1 MAKKDPGLVCCRRVD
16 ETLLPFISPASDRA
30 TQEMASAYPPIP
42 AASAP
47 SAQPMRRVI
56 LLLAALVCVPA
67 LMMMAAAAIGAAAPD
82 LKVVM
87 KLTQPQVGLLAGT
100 FFVAAG
106 LSLPFA
112 GRSVDR
118 FGPTVCVLAGL
129 AIATIG
135 AGIFALAHGPALAI
149 AGYALIGVSYAV
161 GPPAYGLLAARTLPP
176 RVLPLGM
183 AALSFSI
190 GVAVSLGS
198 AIGQA
203 LPDDGGWRIS
213 LSVLAGAA
221 PILAFLIWTLRG
233 RISAACAP
241 LVPASGP
248 DSAGNVSIASIL
260 GIREV
265 RICCFVAFAMGGTLY
280 SVGSLWSEFISRVVW
295 ELAADKRAF
304 IVSVY
309 WIATML
315 GAPAAALIAL
325 RASPFSLLRVMTAM
339 ACLAVSAWVL
349 GPRVMGGAAAATPIV
364 IFLGF
369 VISALPLVMACAVR
383 SGPKQRA
390 GTCVGLVQSSSLI
403 GSFALLWLPSLT
415 VLIPGSTANG
425 RALVGGAAFVLLLG
439 IAHVLTW
446 RLRAS

>member
-1 MAKKDPGLVCCRRVD
+1 
-16 ETLLPFISPASDRA
+16 
-30 TQEMASAYPPIP
+30 
-42 AASAP
+42 
-47 SAQPMRRVI
+47 MRRVI
-56 LLLAALVCVPA
+56 LLLAVAVCVPA
-67 LMMMAAAAIGAAAPD
+67 LMMMIAAAIGAAAPD

-118 FGPTVCVLAGL
+118 FGPTICVLAGL
-129 AIATIG
+129 AIAATG

-198 AIGQA
+198 AVGQA

-213 LSVLAGAA
+213 LLALAVAAPVLAL
-221 PILAFLIWTLRG
+221 IIWTLRG
-233 RISAACAP
+233 QISAACGP
-241 LVPASGP
+241 LVAMSGP
-248 DSAGNVSIASIL
+248 DSAGKLSIVSIL

-265 RICCFVAFAMGGTLY
+265 RICCFVAFVMGGTLY

-304 IVSVY
+304 IVSIY
-309 WIATML
+309 WVATML
-315 GAPAAALIAL
+315 GAPTAALIAL
-325 RASPFSLLRVMTAM
+325 RASPFSLLRVMTAL

-349 GPRVMGGAAAATPIV
+349 GPRVMGAASATPVV
-364 IFLGF
+364 IFLGL
-369 VISALPLVMACAVR
+369 VISALPLAMACAVR

-415 VLIPGSTANG
+415 VLIPGSTASG
-425 RALVGGAAFVLLLG
+425 RALVGGAVFVLLLG

>member
-1 MAKKDPGLVCCRRVD
+1 
-16 ETLLPFISPASDRA
+16 
-30 TQEMASAYPPIP
+30 
-42 AASAP
+42 
-47 SAQPMRRVI
+47 MRRMI
-56 LLLAALVCVPA
+56 LLLAVVVCVPA
-67 LMMMAAAAIGAAAPD
+67 LMMMIAAAIGAAAPD

-118 FGPTVCVLAGL
+118 FGPTTCVLAG
-129 AIATIG
+129 
-135 AGIFALAHGPALAI
+135 LAI

-198 AIGQA
+198 AVGQA

-213 LSVLAGAA
+213 LLALAVAAPVLAL
-221 PILAFLIWTLRG
+221 IIWTLRG
-233 RISAACAP
+233 QISAACGP
-241 LVPASGP
+241 LVAMSGP
-248 DSAGNVSIASIL
+248 DSAGKLSIVSIL

-265 RICCFVAFAMGGTLY
+265 RICCFVAFVMGGTLY

-304 IVSVY
+304 IVSIY
-309 WIATML
+309 WVATML

-325 RASPFSLLRVMTAM
+325 RASPFSLLRVMTAL

-349 GPRVMGGAAAATPIV
+349 GPRVMGAASATPIV
-364 IFLGF
+364 IFLGL
-369 VISALPLVMACAVR
+369 VISALPLAMACAVR

-415 VLIPGSTANG
+415 VLIPGSTASG
-425 RALVGGAAFVLLLG
+425 RALVGGAVFVLLLG

>member
-1 MAKKDPGLVCCRRVD
+1 MAP
-16 ETLLPFISPASDRA
+16 EHQSSPAPSV
-30 TQEMASAYPPIP
+30 PPTW
-42 AASAP
+42 
-47 SAQPMRRVI
+47 RVI
-56 LLLAALVCVPA
+56 LLLAVVVCVPS

-82 LKVVM
+82 LKAVM
-87 KLTQPQVGLLAGT
+87 KLTQPQIGLLAGT

-118 FGPTVCVLAGL
+118 FGPTLCALAGL
-129 AIATIG
+129 AIAATG
-135 AGIFALAHGPALAI
+135 ASIFALAQGPALAI
-149 AGYALIGVSYAV
+149 AGYALIGIAYAV

-198 AIGQA
+198 AIGQV

-213 LSVLAGAA
+213 LLSLACAA
-221 PILAFLIWTLRG
+221 PVLAFLIWTLRG
-233 RISAACAP
+233 QISTACGP
-241 LVPASGP
+241 LVAMSGTDPAGKL
-248 DSAGNVSIASIL
+248 SIVSIL

-265 RICCFVAFAMGGTLY
+265 RICCFVAFVMGGTLY

-304 IVSVY
+304 IVSIY

-325 RASPFSLLRVMTAM
+325 RVSPFLLLRVMTAL
-339 ACLAVSAWVL
+339 ACVAVSAWVL
-349 GPRVMGGAAAATPIV
+349 GPRVMGAASATPIV
-364 IFLGF
+364 IFLGL
-369 VISALPLVMACAVR
+369 VISALPLAMACAVR

-403 GSFALLWLPSLT
+403 GSFALLWLPSLS
-415 VLIPGSTANG
+415 VLIPGSTASG
-425 RALVGGAAFVLLLG
+425 RALVGGAVFVLLLG
-439 IAHVLTW
+439 IAHVLTC
-446 RLRAS
+446 RLRQL

>member
-1 MAKKDPGLVCCRRVD
+1 MLPSLSPLSRGLIV
-16 ETLLPFISPASDRA
+16 LAPPNS
-30 TQEMASAYPPIP
+30 SAHQPNP

-47 SAQPMRRVI
+47 SALPMGRSI
-56 LLLAALVCVPA
+56 LLLAVVVCVPA
-67 LMMMAAAAIGAAAPD
+67 LMMMISAAIGAAAPD

-118 FGPTVCVLAGL
+118 FGPTLCVLAGL
-129 AIATIG
+129 AIAATG
-135 AGIFALAHGPALAI
+135 AGIFALAQGPALAI

-161 GPPAYGLLAARTLPP
+161 GPPAYGLLAARILPP

-198 AIGQA
+198 AVGQA

-213 LSVLAGAA
+213 LLTLAVAAPVLA
-221 PILAFLIWTLRG
+221 LIIWSLRG
-233 RISAACAP
+233 QIAAACGP
-241 LVPASGP
+241 LVAMSGP
-248 DSAGNVSIASIL
+248 DSAGKLSIVSILS
-260 GIREV
+260 IREV
-265 RICCFVAFAMGGTLY
+265 RICCFVAFVMGGTLY

-295 ELAADKRAF
+295 EVADDQRAF
-304 IVSVY
+304 IVSLY
-309 WIATML
+309 WVATML
-315 GAPAAALIAL
+315 GAPTAALIAL
-325 RASPFSLLRVMTAM
+325 RASPFSLLRVMTAL

-349 GPRVMGGAAAATPIV
+349 GPRLLGAASATPIV
-364 IFLGF
+364 IVLGL
-369 VISALPLVMACAVR
+369 VISALPLAMACAVR
-383 SGPKQRA
+383 SGPKERA

-415 VLIPGSTANG
+415 VLVPGSTASG
-425 RALVGGAAFVLLLG
+425 RALVGGAVFVLLLG

-446 RLRAS
+446 RLRAA

>member
-1 MAKKDPGLVCCRRVD
+1 MW
-16 ETLLPFISPASDRA
+16 
-30 TQEMASAYPPIP
+30 
-42 AASAP
+42 
-47 SAQPMRRVI
+47 RVI
-56 LLLAALVCVPA
+56 PLLAVVVCVPA
-67 LMMMAAAAIGAAAPD
+67 LMMMIAAAIGAAAPD

-118 FGPTVCVLAGL
+118 FGPTVCVMAGL
-129 AIATIG
+129 AIAATG
-135 AGIFALAHGPALAI
+135 AGIFALAQGPALAI
-149 AGYALIGVSYAV
+149 AGYALIGISYAV

-213 LSVLAGAA
+213 LLSLAVAA
-221 PILAFLIWTLRG
+221 PILALIIWTVRG
-233 RISAACAP
+233 QISTACGP
-241 LVPASGP
+241 LVATSGP
-248 DSAGNVSIASIL
+248 DPAGKLSILSIL

-265 RICCFVAFAMGGTLY
+265 RICCFVAFVMGGTLY

-295 ELAADKRAF
+295 EIAADKRAF
-304 IVSVY
+304 IVSIY

-325 RASPFSLLRVMTAM
+325 RASPFLLLRVMTAL

-349 GPRVMGGAAAATPIV
+349 GPRVMGATSAIPVV
-364 IFLGF
+364 IFLGL
-369 VISALPLVMACAVR
+369 VISALPLAMACAVR

-415 VLIPGSTANG
+415 VLIPGSTASG
-425 RALVGGAAFVLLLG
+425 RALVGGAVFVLLLG

>member
-1 MAKKDPGLVCCRRVD
+1 MW
-16 ETLLPFISPASDRA
+16 
-30 TQEMASAYPPIP
+30 
-42 AASAP
+42 
-47 SAQPMRRVI
+47 RVI
-56 LLLAALVCVPA
+56 LLLTVVVCVPA
-67 LMMMAAAAIGAAAPD
+67 LMMMIAAAIGAAAPD

-118 FGPTVCVLAGL
+118 FGPTVCVMAGL
-129 AIATIG
+129 AIAATG
-135 AGIFALAHGPALAI
+135 AGIFALAQGPALAI
-149 AGYALIGVSYAV
+149 AGYALIGISYAV

-213 LSVLAGAA
+213 LLSLAVAA
-221 PILAFLIWTLRG
+221 PILALLIWTARG
-233 RISAACAP
+233 QISTACGS
-241 LVPASGP
+241 LVGP
-248 DSAGNVSIASIL
+248 DPAARLSIL
-260 GIREV
+260 SILRIREV
-265 RICCFVAFAMGGTLY
+265 RICCFVAFVMGGTLY

-295 ELAADKRAF
+295 DLAADKRAF
-304 IVSVY
+304 VVSIY
-309 WIATML
+309 WIATMI

-325 RASPFSLLRVMTAM
+325 RASPFSLLRVMTAL

-349 GPRVMGGAAAATPIV
+349 GPRVMGAASAMPVV
-364 IFLGF
+364 IFLGL
-369 VISALPLVMACAVR
+369 VISALPLAMACAVR

-415 VLIPGSTANG
+415 VLIPGSTASG
-425 RALVGGAAFVLLLG
+425 RALVGGAVFVLLLG

-446 RLRAS
+446 RLRAL